1 MTQKKLLDKLT
12 LDILISRLSCELIEN
27 HFDFTNSVLIGLQPR
42 GIFVLN
48 KLIKKL
54 KEKYLIPNLK
64 YGKLDTTFFRD
75 DFRNKKIQPKAS
87 FSNINFDIEDKRVVL
102 VDDVLYTGRSIRAA
116 LIAIESYGRP
126 IKIEL
131 LTLINR
137 RFTRHLPIQPDY
149 VGLNVDTLQ
158 NDRVSVN
165 LQESNIEDA
174 VYILKDNNETLFTGV
189 ALDHSQQR
197 VIRSINQKKK
207 HSN

>member
-1 MTQKKLLDKLT
+1 MKRKKLLDKST
-12 LDILISRLSCELIEN
+12 LDVLLNRLSCELIEN
-27 HFDFTNSVLIGLQPR
+27 HFDFRNSILIGLQPR

-48 KLIKKL
+48 KLVDKL
-54 KEKYLIPNLK
+54 KEKYLIQNLK

-75 DFRNKKIQPKAS
+75 DFRSKNKQPKAT

-102 VDDVLYTGRSIRAA
+102 IDDVLYTGRTIRAA

-126 IKIEL
+126 VKIEL

-158 NDRVSVN
+158 NDRVNVN
-165 LQESNIEDA
+165 LQESNVEDA
-174 VYILKDNNETLFTGV
+174 VYILKDNDEKNL
-189 ALDHSQQR
+189 S
-197 VIRSINQKKK
+197 
-207 HSN
+207 

>member
-64 YGKLDTTFFRD
+64 YGKLDTTFLRD

-174 VYILKDNNETLFTGV
+174 VYILKDNNETNF
-189 ALDHSQQR
+189 S
-197 VIRSINQKKK
+197 
-207 HSN
+207 

>member
-1 MTQKKLLDKLT
+1 MTQKKLLDKFT

-48 KLIKKL
+48 KLVKKL

-174 VYILKDNNETLFTGV
+174 VYILKDNNETNF
-189 ALDHSQQR
+189 S
-197 VIRSINQKKK
+197 
-207 HSN
+207 

>member
-1 MTQKKLLDKLT
+1 MKRKKLLDKST
-12 LDILISRLSCELIEN
+12 LDVLLNRLSCELIEN
-27 HFDFTNSVLIGLQPR
+27 HFDFRNSILIGLQPR

-48 KLIKKL
+48 KLVDKL
-54 KEKYLIPNLK
+54 KEKYLIQNLK
-64 YGKLDTTFFRD
+64 YGKLDITFFRD
-75 DFRNKKIQPKAS
+75 DFRSKNKQPRAS

-102 VDDVLYTGRSIRAA
+102 IDDVLYTGRSIRAA

-158 NDRVSVN
+158 NDRVNVN
-165 LQESNIEDA
+165 LHESNIEDA
-174 VYILKDNNETLFTGV
+174 VYILKDDNETNF
-189 ALDHSQQR
+189 S
-197 VIRSINQKKK
+197 
-207 HSN
+207 

>member
-116 LIAIESYGRP
+116 FIGIESYGRP

-174 VYILKDNNETLFTGV
+174 VYILKDNNETNF
-189 ALDHSQQR
+189 S
-197 VIRSINQKKK
+197 
-207 HSN
+207 

>member
-64 YGKLDTTFFRD
+64 YGNLDTTFFRD

-174 VYILKDNNETLFTGV
+174 VYILKDNNETNF
-189 ALDHSQQR
+189 S
-197 VIRSINQKKK
+197 
-207 HSN
+207 

>member
-1 MTQKKLLDKLT
+1 MTQKKLLDKIT

-27 HFDFTNSVLIGLQPR
+27 HFDFTDSVLIGLQPR

-174 VYILKDNNETLFTGV
+174 VYILKDNNETNF
-189 ALDHSQQR
+189 S
-197 VIRSINQKKK
+197 
-207 HSN
+207 

>member
-1 MTQKKLLDKLT
+1 MTQKNLLDKLT

-174 VYILKDNNETLFTGV
+174 VYILKDNNETNF
-189 ALDHSQQR
+189 S
-197 VIRSINQKKK
+197 
-207 HSN
+207 

>member
-1 MTQKKLLDKLT
+1 VTQKKLLDKLT

-174 VYILKDNNETLFTGV
+174 VYILKDNNETNF
-189 ALDHSQQR
+189 S
-197 VIRSINQKKK
+197 
-207 HSN
+207 

>member
-48 KLIKKL
+48 KLVKKL

-174 VYILKDNNETLFTGV
+174 VYILKDNNETNF
-189 ALDHSQQR
+189 S
-197 VIRSINQKKK
+197 
-207 HSN
+207 

>member
-1 MTQKKLLDKLT
+1 MKRKKLLDKST
-12 LDILISRLSCELIEN
+12 LDVLLNRLSCELIEN
-27 HFDFTNSVLIGLQPR
+27 HFDFRNSILIGLQPR

-48 KLIKKL
+48 KLVDKL
-54 KEKYLIPNLK
+54 KEKYLIQNLK
-64 YGKLDTTFFRD
+64 YGKLDITFFRD
-75 DFRNKKIQPKAS
+75 DFRSKNKQPRAS

-102 VDDVLYTGRSIRAA
+102 IDDVLYTGRSIRAA

-158 NDRVSVN
+158 NDRVNVN

-174 VYILKDNNETLFTGV
+174 VYILKDDNETNF
-189 ALDHSQQR
+189 S
-197 VIRSINQKKK
+197 
-207 HSN
+207 

>member
-1 MTQKKLLDKLT
+1 MKRKKLLDKST
-12 LDILISRLSCELIEN
+12 LDVLLNRLSCELIEN
-27 HFDFTNSVLIGLQPR
+27 HFDFRNSILIGLQPR

-48 KLIKKL
+48 KLVDNL
-54 KEKYLIPNLK
+54 KGKYLIQNLK

-75 DFRNKKIQPKAS
+75 DFRSKNKQPRAS

-102 VDDVLYTGRSIRAA
+102 IDDVLYTGRSIRAA

-158 NDRVSVN
+158 NDRVNVN
-165 LQESNIEDA
+165 LQGSNIEDA
-174 VYILKDNNETLFTGV
+174 VYLLKDNEERNF
-189 ALDHSQQR
+189 S
-197 VIRSINQKKK
+197 
-207 HSN
+207 